1 LATYP
6 ALLIFKGKNQ
16 GFYLKWTLIYAVPGV
31 LLLLIPLW
39 MRPSIVVFALAM
51 IPFFLINI
59 YFSWKKNDR
68 AFLND
73 LSAIIVF
80 SIAGLASAYLY
91 EGSLHSEAWL
101 IFAASVLFFTGTI
114 FFVKTMIRERK
125 NVVYK
130 RLSWAYH
137 ALLPLPWLIAKYF
150 IAAIAFLPN
159 VIAAF
164 YLYGKPWTPKQ
175 IGILLIINSVLF
187 FICMALQIKI

>member
-1 LATYP
+1 MVEIVVPKQHGAWSMLIIPFWLGVVASGFVWQHIPFFIGWLLLYLATYP

-114 FFVKTMIRERK
+114 FFVKT
-125 NVVYK
+125 
-130 RLSWAYH
+130 
-137 ALLPLPWLIAKYF
+137 
-150 IAAIAFLPN
+150 
-159 VIAAF
+159 
-164 YLYGKPWTPKQ
+164 
-175 IGILLIINSVLF
+175 
-187 FICMALQIKI
+187 